1 MSVGAEV
8 TRITAPHSTY
18 GWLVRSGDVMLDL
31 VVLNGELQ
39 RLDSSTGFLDL
50 HTNDLKRLAALRID
64 DMLKLLSVSHD
75 EVKTETIY
83 VEIPEA
89 TYEMLRSDDYALQ
102 NSGFND
108 LMVWVGREQMRV

>member
-8 TRITAPHSTY
+8 TRIVAPSSTY
-18 GWLVRSGDVMLDL
+18 GWLVRAGDVMLDL
-31 VVLNGELQ
+31 VVLNGEVK

-50 HTNDLKRLAALRID
+50 HTNDLKRLAALRMD
-64 DMLKLLSVSHD
+64 DMLKILNVSLP
-75 EVKTETIY
+75 EVRVETFCI
-83 VEIPEA
+83 EIPEA

-108 LMVWVGREQMRV
+108 LMVWVGKEQIQA